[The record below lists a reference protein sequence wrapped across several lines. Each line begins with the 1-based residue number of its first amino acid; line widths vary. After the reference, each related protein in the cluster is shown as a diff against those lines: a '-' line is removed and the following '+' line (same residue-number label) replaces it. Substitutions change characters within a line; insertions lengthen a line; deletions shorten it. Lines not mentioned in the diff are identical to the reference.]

1 MTEAEFIE
9 LCIWTT
15 CESASGAGKGK
26 CDPWHCVCGNE
37 GTFLASKLW
46 PIFAAIRAAEREAT
60 EADIQKC
67 ADHYRSMMRTLAG
80 NEDYENAYGFKL
92 RAETADY
99 IKEHVAEA
107 SRIRA
112 RATDGRGE

>member
-1 MTEAEFIE
+1 MTEAEFTE

-15 CESASGAGKGK
+15 CESADGAGKGK

-46 PIFAAIRAAEREAT
+46 PLFASIRAAEREA
-60 EADIQKC
+60 C
-67 ADHYRSMMRTLAG
+67 ARIALEIYDRTGSPAAAAIL
-80 NEDYENAYGFKL
+80 
-92 RAETADY
+92 
-99 IKEHVAEA
+99 

-112 RATDGRGE
+112 RSASDGRDGA

>member
-46 PIFAAIRAAEREAT
+46 PLFASIRAAEREACAKIAEKAADDLVST
-60 EADIQKC
+60 VGLHQEASSRCYNI
-67 ADHYRSMMRTLAG
+67 
-80 NEDYENAYGFKL
+80 
-92 RAETADY
+92 
-99 IKEHVAEA
+99 A